1 MISAQALVKEHFEHI
16 KVEKEKESLRE
27 QLAKLRQ
34 LGEKHGQYVDQF
46 KSEMGNLNG
55 VIGESDQAS
64 SCMVIRRIL
73 HCIHGHSANS
83 PLRGS

>member
-55 VIGESDQAS
+55 VIGESDQ
-64 SCMVIRRIL
+64 VGEFIIN
-73 HCIHGHSANS
+73 HSANS
-83 PLRGS
+83 CIIIRPTA